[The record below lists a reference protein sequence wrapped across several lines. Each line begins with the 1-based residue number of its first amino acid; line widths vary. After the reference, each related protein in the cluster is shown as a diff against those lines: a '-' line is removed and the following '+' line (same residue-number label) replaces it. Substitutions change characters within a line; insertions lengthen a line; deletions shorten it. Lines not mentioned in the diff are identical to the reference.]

1 MRSCWLIAETF
12 GKRDYAHLAP
22 HKKAKTRDAFKEWVY
37 RRKEEDT
44 VTDEFRRYSITG
56 SAIPATERFDP
67 IVVGWTPPLAWCGG
81 VGLAI

>member
-1 MRSCWLIAETF
+1 MANCRDIWETRLRTP
-12 GKRDYAHLAP
+12 GPTQEGEDERRLQ
-22 HKKAKTRDAFKEWVY
+22 RMVY